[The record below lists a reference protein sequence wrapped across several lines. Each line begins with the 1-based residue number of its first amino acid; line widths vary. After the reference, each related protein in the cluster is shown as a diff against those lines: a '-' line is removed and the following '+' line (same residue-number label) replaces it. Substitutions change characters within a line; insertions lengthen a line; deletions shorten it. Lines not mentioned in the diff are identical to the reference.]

1 LSRPALKNVPASIH
15 RRLLNKARESGRPF
29 NELLQYF
36 AMERFL
42 YRLTRSRHANA
53 FILKGGLMLT
63 VWKAPSSRPTMDID
77 LLGRTANDV
86 STLVA
91 IFRELCEQDVEPDG
105 LAFDASSVTG
115 EVITED
121 AEYEGVR
128 IRCRGSLGPAQVTL
142 QIDVA
147 FGDVIVPQPEFN
159 DWPTILDL
167 PAPRLRGY
175 SRESTIAEKLE
186 AMVRFGVVNSRL
198 KDFFD
203 IWFLSRQFDFDGE
216 TLSAAIRA
224 TFASRQS
231 TIPALPVGLSTIF
244 GEDQARA
251 RQWREFVRRNRLGS
265 APEEFA
271 AVIVSVA
278 DFLTPV
284 TDALASGRSFSAIW
298 RAPGPW
304 S

>member
-1 LSRPALKNVPASIH
+1 LSRPAPKNVPASIH

-86 STLVA
+86 STLVV

-121 AEYEGVR
+121 AAYEGVR

-203 IWFLSRQFDFDGE
+203 IWLLSRQFDFDGE
-216 TLSAAIRA
+216 TLSAAIGA

-298 RAPGPW
+298 HAPGPW

>member
-128 IRCRGSLGPAQVTL
+128 IRCWGSLGPAQVTL

-203 IWFLSRQFDFDGE
+203 IWLLSRQFDFDGE

-251 RQWREFVRRNRLGS
+251 RQWRGFVRRNRLDG

>member
-1 LSRPALKNVPASIH
+1 
-15 RRLLNKARESGRPF
+15 
-29 NELLQYF
+29 
-36 AMERFL
+36 
-42 YRLTRSRHANA
+42 
-53 FILKGGLMLT
+53 
-63 VWKAPSSRPTMDID
+63 MDID

-115 EVITED
+115 EVITEN
-121 AEYEGVR
+121 AEYQGVR

-203 IWFLSRQFDFDGE
+203 IWLLSRQFDFDGE

-244 GEDQARA
+244 GEDQTRA
-251 RQWREFVRRNRLGS
+251 RQWREFVRRNRLDG

>member
-1 LSRPALKNVPASIH
+1 MSRPALKNVPASIH

-284 TDALASGRSFSAIW
+284 TGALASGRSFSAIW

>member
-284 TDALASGRSFSAIW
+284 TGALASGRSFSAIW

>member
-1 LSRPALKNVPASIH
+1 MSRPALKNVPASIH

>member
-1 LSRPALKNVPASIH
+1 MSRRELVDVPASIH
-15 RRLLNKARESGRPF
+15 RRLLNKARESRRPF

-42 YRLTRSRHANA
+42 YRLTRSRHANE

-86 STLVA
+86 STVVA

-105 LAFDASSVTG
+105 LAFDASSVRG
-115 EVITED
+115 ELIIED

-128 IRCRGSLGPAQVTL
+128 IRCRGSLGPAQVTV

-159 DWPTILDL
+159 EWPTILDL

-186 AMVRFGVVNSRL
+186 AIVRFGALNSRL

-203 IWFLSRQFDFDGE
+203 IWLLSQQFDFDGE
-216 TLSAAIRA
+216 TLSTAIRA
-224 TFASRQS
+224 TFSNRLS
-231 TIPALPVGLSTIF
+231 IIPALPVGLSTIF
-244 GEDQARA
+244 AEDQARA
-251 RQWREFVRRNRLGS
+251 RQWRAFVRRSRLDS

-271 AVIVSVA
+271 AVIVAVA
-278 DFLTPV
+278 AFLTPV

>member
-1 LSRPALKNVPASIH
+1 MNRRALKNVPASIH

-115 EVITED
+115 EVITEN

-251 RQWREFVRRNRLGS
+251 RQWREFVRRNRLDS

-271 AVIVSVA
+271 AVIVSAA